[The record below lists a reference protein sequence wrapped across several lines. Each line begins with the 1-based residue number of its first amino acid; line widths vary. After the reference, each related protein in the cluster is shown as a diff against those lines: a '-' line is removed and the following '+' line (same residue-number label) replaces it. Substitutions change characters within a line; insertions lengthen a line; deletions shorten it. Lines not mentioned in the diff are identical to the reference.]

1 MQEEYIEF
9 QSNIEELLKMKK
21 LAAKSGGNVWN
32 KIKKNMDNK
41 NSYVLLFPND
51 EEEILKYGM
60 IYMDSFAVRNGIE
73 SICVCTDSQFVIKN
87 VEKYSSSVSEVM
99 ELKEQE
105 VEDLIQ
111 LYAYFPFDKNF
122 EVVSYTKPKCRDTS
136 HMLYKNS
143 LTKEQLIAIGVYKL
157 IPFQQI

>member
-122 EVVSYTKPKCRDTS
+122 EVVSYTKPNCRDAS

>member
-60 IYMDSFAVRNGIE
+60 IYRTGSRRFNTVICIF
-73 SICVCTDSQFVIKN
+73 SI
-87 VEKYSSSVSEVM
+87 
-99 ELKEQE
+99 
-105 VEDLIQ
+105 
-111 LYAYFPFDKNF
+111 
-122 EVVSYTKPKCRDTS
+122 
-136 HMLYKNS
+136 
-143 LTKEQLIAIGVYKL
+143 
-157 IPFQQI
+157 

>member
-87 VEKYSSSVSEVM
+87 VEKY
-99 ELKEQE
+99 
-105 VEDLIQ
+105 
-111 LYAYFPFDKNF
+111 
-122 EVVSYTKPKCRDTS
+122 
-136 HMLYKNS
+136 
-143 LTKEQLIAIGVYKL
+143 
-157 IPFQQI
+157 

>member
-9 QSNIEELLKMKK
+9 QSNIEELLEMKK

-73 SICVCTDSQFVIKN
+73 SICVCTDSRFVIKN

-122 EVVSYTKPKCRDTS
+122 EVVSYTKPKCRDAS
-136 HMLYKNS
+136 HILYKNS

>member
-9 QSNIEELLKMKK
+9 QSNIEELLEMKK

-73 SICVCTDSQFVIKN
+73 SICVCTDSRFVIKN

-122 EVVSYTKPKCRDTS
+122 EVVSYTKPKCRDAS

>member
-122 EVVSYTKPKCRDTS
+122 EVVSYTKPKCRDAS
-136 HMLYKNS
+136 HMFYKNS

>member
-1 MQEEYIEF
+1 MQEECIEF

-122 EVVSYTKPKCRDTS
+122 EVVSYTKPKCRDAS

>member
-1 MQEEYIEF
+1 LQEEYIEF
-9 QSNIEELLKMKK
+9 QSNIEELLEMKK

-73 SICVCTDSQFVIKN
+73 SICVCTDSRFVIKN

-122 EVVSYTKPKCRDTS
+122 EVVSYTKPKCRDAS

>member
-122 EVVSYTKPKCRDTS
+122 EVVSYTKPKCLDAA
-136 HMLYKNS
+136 HILYKNS

>member
-9 QSNIEELLKMKK
+9 QSNIEELLEMKK

-73 SICVCTDSQFVIKN
+73 SICICTDSRFVIKN

-122 EVVSYTKPKCRDTS
+122 EVVSYTKPKCRDAS

>member
-21 LAAKSGGNVWN
+21 LAAKSGGNVCN
-32 KIKKNMDNK
+32 KIEKNMDNK

-122 EVVSYTKPKCRDTS
+122 EVVSHTKPKCRDAS
-136 HMLYKNS
+136 HMLYKI
-143 LTKEQLIAIGVYKL
+143 L
-157 IPFQQI
+157 

>member
-122 EVVSYTKPKCRDTS
+122 EVVSYTKPKC
-136 HMLYKNS
+136 KNS